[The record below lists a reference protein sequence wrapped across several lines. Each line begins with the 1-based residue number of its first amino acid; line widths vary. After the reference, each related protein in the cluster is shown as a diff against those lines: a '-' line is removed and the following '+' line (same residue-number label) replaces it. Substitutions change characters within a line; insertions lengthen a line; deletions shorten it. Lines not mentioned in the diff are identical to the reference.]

1 MITRYLTAICIM
13 TTTAFGLVGCSPS
26 TPPSENRV
34 PVTPTATNQ
43 STTVKKQNTPTA
55 VIENIDPLPSGL
67 LIKLGNQAIS
77 AVAGIVGSPRFGDSN
92 LSVSFTLHDVKLG
105 NQSVGNLNEAVG
117 NQLIQSLKT
126 QKQGTDLL
134 VSMTL
139 MRPVNKINVGTS
151 GSYLG
156 IVLQYK
162 PNKSLPTPHPVGR
175 IPSWFFKDILT
186 AASVEGTPVR
196 AHSYGG
202 MLPFQSSDE
211 TYMLKAP
218 HSGSRETLGFSSYFG
233 SLSLYENYAGMLNA
247 NPTSDSNLYSLVKY
261 GLIREKKNGKWYG
274 VKAIMVNMQN
284 GWQLGFAKNQVIVET
299 NHAGSLGYVVYPV
312 KGIELGA
319 PLQ

>member
-1 MITRYLTAICIM
+1 M
-13 TTTAFGLVGCSPS
+13 
-26 TPPSENRV
+26 
-34 PVTPTATNQ
+34 
-43 STTVKKQNTPTA
+43 
-55 VIENIDPLPSGL
+55 D
-67 LIKLGNQAIS
+67 
-77 AVAGIVGSPRFGDSN
+77 SPRFGDSN
-92 LSVSFTLHDVKLG
+92 LSVSFTLHDVK
-105 NQSVGNLNEAVG
+105 VGNPSIANLNKAVG

-162 PNKSLPTPHPVGR
+162 PKSLPTPHPVGR

-261 GLIREKKNGKWYG
+261 GLIREKKNGNWYG

-284 GWQLGFAKNQVIVET
+284 GWKLGFAKNQVIVET
-299 NHAGSLGYVVYPV
+299 NHAGALGYVVYPV